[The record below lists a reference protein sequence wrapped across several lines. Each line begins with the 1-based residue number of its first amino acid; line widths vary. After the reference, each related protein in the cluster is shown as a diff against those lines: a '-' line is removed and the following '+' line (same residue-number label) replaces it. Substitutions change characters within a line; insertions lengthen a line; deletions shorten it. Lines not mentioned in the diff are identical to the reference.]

1 MELDLEHYVIPA
13 PATSANSG
21 MIYAANLTETPR
33 SLNLTGVFSNT
44 KAVVSTAP
52 TQKDNVVPM
61 DRPGTIKVVLL
72 YIT

>member
-52 TQKDNVVPM
+52 TQKDNVVPT